1 VRIRIIPALV
11 LVLALALPGP
21 AQELQPPK
29 VHGYLSLD
37 FFKGQADSPYSKGS
51 IEGLGAG
58 LFFLGDLSDKFS
70 YTLEARFKSDSRVE
84 IEQAWVA
91 FTASATFR
99 LTAGA
104 FLVPFGK
111 YNLANRPYETR
122 LILKPLI
129 LERAYPDSW
138 RELGA
143 QASGKL
149 AFLNAAVYIGNGL
162 AESASVA
169 QGQQFKDNNANKGW
183 GGRLSL
189 QPGQGMDVGVSY
201 YLGKYD
207 ALDQRNL
214 KLVGADASWTTR
226 DFQVLAEYIKAEN
239 HNPAPF
245 AKGVVE
251 GYFVQLAFNY
261 QNFFPVVSY
270 QRVRQDDPFHGP
282 GWAAPDI
289 PGEGLFARKA
299 RWAVGLAYLLTPNFQ
314 IKAEYDFNTELEGP
328 TLKDNL
334 LIIQSVVNF

>member
-1 VRIRIIPALV
+1 MNKNIIPALIV
-11 LVLALALPGP
+11 VLALAMPGL

-37 FFKGQADSPYSKGS
+37 FFKGQADGAYSQGS
-51 IEGLGAG
+51 VEGLGAG
-58 LFFLGDLSDKFS
+58 LFFMGDLNEKLS

-91 FTASATFR
+91 YTASEVFR

-111 YNLANRPYETR
+111 YNAANRPYETR
-122 LILKPLI
+122 LIMKPLVA
-129 LERAYPDSW
+129 ERAYPDSW

-143 QASGKL
+143 QATGKL
-149 AFLNAAVYIGNGL
+149 GFLNAVVYIGNGL
-162 AESASVA
+162 AESDSVA
-169 QGQQFKDNNANKGW
+169 EGQQFQDNNTNKAW

-189 QPGQGMDVGVSY
+189 QPGQTMDIGVSY
-201 YLGKYD
+201 YQGKYD
-207 ALDQRNL
+207 AHNDRNI
-214 KLVGADASWTTR
+214 KLIGVDASWTTR

-239 HNPAPF
+239 QNPAPF

-261 QNFFPVVSY
+261 QNFFPVVGY

-282 GWAAPDI
+282 GWAAPDV
-289 PGEGLFARKA
+289 PGAGLFAKKA
-299 RWAVGLAYLLTPNFQ
+299 RWVIGLAYLLTPNFQ
-314 IKAEYDFNTELEGP
+314 VKVEYDFNLEPSGP
-328 TLKDNL
+328 SVKDNL